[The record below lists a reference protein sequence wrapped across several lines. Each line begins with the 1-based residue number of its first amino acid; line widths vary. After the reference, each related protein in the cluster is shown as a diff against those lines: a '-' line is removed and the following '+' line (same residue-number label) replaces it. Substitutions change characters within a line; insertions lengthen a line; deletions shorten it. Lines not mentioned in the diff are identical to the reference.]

1 VAHAICMHVDVVLIA
16 NGTGR
21 SVVKLLAMDCIK
33 DSIAGRVLVLSS
45 SLPCPQDLWCPT
57 QSWMC
62 GQSVTLT
69 AYVNVRPRWR
79 MC

>member
-1 VAHAICMHVDVVLIA
+1 MAHAICMHVVVVLRA
-16 NGTGR
+16 DGTDR

-33 DSIAGRVLVLSS
+33 DSIASRVLVFSS

-62 GQSVTLT
+62 GQSVNLT
-69 AYVNVRPRWR
+69 AHVT
-79 MC
+79 

>member
-1 VAHAICMHVDVVLIA
+1 MYVVVVLTA
-16 NGTGR
+16 NSTDR

-57 QSWMC
+57 RSWMC
-62 GQSVTLT
+62 GQSVNVT
-69 AYVNVRPRWR
+69 ALVT
-79 MC
+79 